1 MRKSNKKWLPA
12 LAAALII
19 ASPIAIA
26 AGLSYQDPPA
36 DQQRGEQRE
45 RPTLIS
51 EIQGSVSSG
60 TVTDATGQAQ
70 RSTWSAWESDSQRRS
85 ERLNF
90 QGGGNVDSTVSPSS
104 MLSGRLEWNNDAWSE
119 CKTSAS
125 NEYCGTMVSGLRER
139 SVWCQFD
146 RANGQSGTASDGL
159 CLTAQGAKP
168 ETTRSCQMEIT
179 SDCVHPP
186 IIVSLEAAPQGPFL
200 ADGSDSV
207 TLTATLRR
215 TTGEVAAGETVSW
228 TTSRGTLNR
237 QTTTTNNSGVTSVTL
252 RSDSIGIATV
262 RAQANDSRMNVGVEF
277 VTPIP
282 DFVGLT
288 ASPSSGIIANGSDR
302 STVTAILQYAN
313 GKRASGK
320 AVSFTTSRGNL
331 SAGAATTDAQGRAT
345 VTLSSTN
352 EGVANITAR
361 HSSSSASTA
370 VTFDRLRTMSIADI
384 TASPN
389 NGILADGTDYSNIT
403 ATVRYDDGEPASGE
417 VVSFSR
423 SMGFLSANSAT
434 TNGSGQ
440 ATVRHASNT
449 TGTSVVTA
457 TYGGSSR
464 STNVGFVANRIPAG
478 NYNSTIASGAGA
490 YPTPNGYL
498 FMYYWNLVPQ
508 MAGIPTGY
516 FMGDDGGTSNNA
528 IHFNQRVDILKNV
541 SIQIEGFDTWG
552 NSMGLCPAYYEEKPH
567 SNNAGSFGVARIRL
581 TCPLVGFV
589 FVPTSISIKIS
600 H

>member
-19 ASPIAIA
+19 ASPMAIA

-51 EIQGSVSSG
+51 ETQGSVSSG

-104 MLSGRLEWNNDAWSE
+104 MLSGRLEWGNDAWSE

-186 IIVSLEAAPQGPFL
+186 IIVSLEGAPQGPFL

-207 TLTATLRR
+207 TLTATVRR

-237 QTTTTNNSGVTSVTL
+237 QTTTTNSSGVTSVTL

-277 VTPIP
+277 VTPVP

-331 SAGAATTDAQGRAT
+331 SAGSATTDAQGRAT

-370 VTFDRLRTMSIADI
+370 VTFDRLRTMSIASI

-403 ATVRYDDGEPASGE
+403 ATVRYDDGEPAGGE

-464 STNVGFVANRIPAG
+464 STNVGFV
-478 NYNSTIASGAGA
+478 TASETAYSNNTNDRTLITWYRGACYAPGA
-490 YPTPNGYL
+490 YPRQHYAEIMGYEAAMTWKGAFDFSTFTYTNTLTIRTQSSTVPSSIVFEDANYTYRTGRVMKAQIGCPPGQEVFAPPRQVYEWEVIRTP
-498 FMYYWNLVPQ
+498 
-508 MAGIPTGY
+508 
-516 FMGDDGGTSNNA
+516 
-528 IHFNQRVDILKNV
+528 K
-541 SIQIEGFDTWG
+541 
-552 NSMGLCPAYYEEKPH
+552 
-567 SNNAGSFGVARIRL
+567 
-581 TCPLVGFV
+581 
-589 FVPTSISIKIS
+589 
-600 H
+600 